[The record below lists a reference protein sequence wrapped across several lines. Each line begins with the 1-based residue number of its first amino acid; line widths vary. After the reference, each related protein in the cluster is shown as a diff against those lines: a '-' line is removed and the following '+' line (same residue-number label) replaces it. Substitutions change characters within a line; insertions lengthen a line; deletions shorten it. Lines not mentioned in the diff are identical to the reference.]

1 MKFGI
6 IEFLTL
12 IGALGFFIYGMKVM
26 SDGIQKVA
34 GSKMR
39 SILSK
44 MTSTRFLGITTGFI
58 LTALLQSSSAT
69 TVMIVSF
76 VNAGLLSLVE
86 SIGVVMGANIGTTIT
101 AWLISLLGFKVKI
114 SSIALPIIAIGF
126 PMMFSSKSKIKA
138 WAEVLIGFALLFMG
152 LDELKHSVPNLKE
165 SPEFL
170 EFVRHY
176 ANMGILTT
184 IIFVGV
190 GTLLTLIVQ
199 SSSAA
204 MAITLIMCYYGYIPF
219 ELAAAMVLG
228 ENIGTT
234 ITANLAAMVG
244 NVHAKRAAKAH
255 LIFNVFGVIW
265 MIFTFSFFING
276 INSFMS
282 NNPTIIKELVE
293 LKNEKEYVIL
303 DNSGYPVIEN
313 GLEKI
318 FPDFTVAE
326 NYIKNNP
333 DFTLEERKTTWNL
346 FLFKSEEKDFI
357 DWLKKEKNYEIQS
370 VKNSEDIYKTEERVL
385 IEIFNSKDK
394 KRRNAFCES
403 NIGRL
408 RSMEE
413 IENVSDNYICSPIA
427 NRKAVPIAL
436 AIFHTVF
443 NIFNVLLL
451 VWFVP
456 LISRIVIRM
465 QPSKGETDEE
475 FHLEHIG
482 GGLMQTAELSV
493 LEAKKEVIKFGE
505 ITTRLFNMIPALMKE
520 TDNKK
525 FDALMK
531 RIRKYEDITDKMEVE
546 IADYLA
552 KSAQG
557 EMSDA
562 ASIKVRSMISIIND
576 MERIGD
582 ICYQIS
588 ISIERKKEKKADF
601 TNEATKS
608 IEDMLSEIQLSLNIM
623 NNNLNSDYAQV
634 SLTEA
639 NNSEININNMRNKLR
654 KSYLQKIE
662 KGEMKI
668 QTGMIYNNLIHSLE
682 KIGDHIFNVSEA
694 IVGDK

>member
-1 MKFGI
+1 MEFGI
-6 IEFLTL
+6 IELLTL

-44 MTSTRFLGITTGFI
+44 MTSNRFLGITTGFI

-86 SIGVVMGANIGTTIT
+86 SIGVIMGANIGTTIT

-114 SSIALPIIAIGF
+114 SAIALPIIAIGF
-126 PMMFSSKSKIKA
+126 PMMFSSKSNIKA

-152 LDELKHSVPNLKE
+152 LDALKESVPNLKE
-165 SPEFL
+165 NAEFL
-170 EFVRHY
+170 SFLSSY
-176 ANMGILTT
+176 ADMGT
-184 IIFVGV
+184 ISLLIFIGV
-190 GTLLTLIVQ
+190 GTILTLVVQ

-204 MAITLIMCYYGYIPF
+204 MALTLVMCYEGYIPF

-234 ITANLAAMVG
+234 ITANLAALVG
-244 NVHAKRAAKAH
+244 NVHAKRAARAH
-255 LIFNVFGVIW
+255 FIFNIFGVIW
-265 MIFTFSFFING
+265 MILSLQFFTK
-276 INSFMS
+276 
-282 NNPTIIKELVE
+282 II
-293 LKNEKEYVIL
+293 
-303 DNSGYPVIEN
+303 
-313 GLEKI
+313 
-318 FPDFTVAE
+318 
-326 NYIKNNP
+326 
-333 DFTLEERKTTWNL
+333 
-346 FLFKSEEKDFI
+346 
-357 DWLKKEKNYEIQS
+357 
-370 VKNSEDIYKTEERVL
+370 
-385 IEIFNSKDK
+385 
-394 KRRNAFCES
+394 
-403 NIGRL
+403 
-408 RSMEE
+408 
-413 IENVSDNYICSPIA
+413 DNYMISNMDLSPLSVVGESVAI
-427 NRKAVPIAL
+427 PIGL
-436 AIFHTVF
+436 SIFHTSF
-443 NIFNVLLL
+443 NIINVLLL

-493 LEAKKEVIKFGE
+493 LEAQKEVIKFGK
-505 ITTRLFNMIPALMKE
+505 ITSRLHNMIPELIQE

-525 FDALMK
+525 FDKLMG
-531 RIRKYEDITDKMEVE
+531 RIKKYEDITDKMEVE

-552 KSAQG
+552 KAAQG
-557 EMSDA
+557 EMSDS
-562 ASIKVRSMISIIND
+562 ASLKVRSMISIIND

-582 ICYQIS
+582 ICYQMS
-588 ISIERKKEKKADF
+588 ISIESKRREKEDF
-601 TNEATKS
+601 TVESSKS
-608 IEDMLSEIQLSLNIM
+608 IENMLSEVQKALDIM
-623 NNNLNSDYAQV
+623 NNNLSSEYSQV
-634 SLTEA
+634 TLTEA
-639 NNSEININNMRNKLR
+639 NNAEININNMRNKLR

-668 QTGMIYNNLIHSLE
+668 QTGMIYHNLIHSLE
-682 KIGDHIFNVSEA
+682 KVGDHIFNITEA

>member
-6 IEFLTL
+6 IELLTL

-44 MTSTRFLGITTGFI
+44 MTSNRFLGITTGFI

-86 SIGVVMGANIGTTIT
+86 SIGVIMGANIGTTVT

-114 SSIALPIIAIGF
+114 ASIALPIIAIGF
-126 PMMFSSKSKIKA
+126 PMMFSSKSNIKS

-152 LDELKHSVPNLKE
+152 LDALKESVPNLKE
-165 SPEFL
+165 NTEFL
-170 EFVRHY
+170 AFLSSY
-176 ANMGILTT
+176 ANMGIISTL
-184 IIFVGV
+184 IFIGV
-190 GTLLTLIVQ
+190 GTILTLVVQ

-204 MAITLIMCYYGYIPF
+204 MALTLVMCYEGYIPF

-234 ITANLAAMVG
+234 ITANLAALVG
-244 NVHAKRAAKAH
+244 NVHAKRAARAH
-255 LIFNVFGVIW
+255 FIFNIFGVIW
-265 MIFTFSFFING
+265 MIFAFQFFINS
-276 INSFMS
+276 IDSYMIS
-282 NNPTIIKELVE
+282 NMDL
-293 LKNEKEYVIL
+293 
-303 DNSGYPVIEN
+303 SPV
-313 GLEKI
+313 
-318 FPDFTVAE
+318 
-326 NYIKNNP
+326 
-333 DFTLEERKTTWNL
+333 
-346 FLFKSEEKDFI
+346 S
-357 DWLKKEKNYEIQS
+357 S
-370 VKNSEDIYKTEERVL
+370 VG
-385 IEIFNSKDK
+385 
-394 KRRNAFCES
+394 ES
-403 NIGRL
+403 
-408 RSMEE
+408 
-413 IENVSDNYICSPIA
+413 V
-427 NRKAVPIAL
+427 AVPIGL
-436 AIFHTVF
+436 SIFHTTF
-443 NIFNVLLL
+443 NILNVLFL

-456 LISRIVIRM
+456 LISRTVIRM
-465 QPSKGETDEE
+465 QPSKGEIDEE

-493 LEAKKEVIKFGE
+493 LEAQKEVIKFGE

-520 TDNKK
+520 TNNKK

-557 EMSDA
+557 EMSDS

-582 ICYQIS
+582 ICYQMS
-588 ISIERKKEKKADF
+588 ISMERKKEKKADF
-601 TNEATKS
+601 TNEASKS
-608 IEDMLSEIQLSLNIM
+608 IEDMLSEVQLSLNIM
-623 NNNLNSDYAQV
+623 NNNLNSEYSQV
-634 SLTEA
+634 TLTEA
-639 NNSEININNMRNKLR
+639 NNSEININDIRNKLR

-668 QTGMIYNNLIHSLE
+668 QTGMIYHNLIHSLE
-682 KIGDHIFNVSEA
+682 KVGDHIFNITEA

>member
-86 SIGVVMGANIGTTIT
+86 SIGVIMGANIGTTIT

-126 PMMFSSKSKIKA
+126 PMMFSSKSNIKA

-152 LDELKHSVPNLKE
+152 LDALKGSVPNLKE
-165 SPEFL
+165 NAEFL
-170 EFVRHY
+170 AFLSNY
-176 ANMGILTT
+176 ANMGILSTL
-184 IIFVGV
+184 IFIGV
-190 GTLLTLIVQ
+190 GTILTLVVQ

-204 MAITLIMCYYGYIPF
+204 MALTLVMCYEGYIPF

-234 ITANLAAMVG
+234 ITANLAALVG
-244 NVHAKRAAKAH
+244 NVHAKRAARAH
-255 LIFNVFGVIW
+255 FIFNIFGVIW
-265 MIFTFSFFING
+265 MIFALQFFIR
-276 INSFMS
+276 IIDSYMMS
-282 NNPTIIKELVE
+282 NMDLSPLT
-293 LKNEKEYVIL
+293 
-303 DNSGYPVIEN
+303 
-313 GLEKI
+313 
-318 FPDFTVAE
+318 
-326 NYIKNNP
+326 
-333 DFTLEERKTTWNL
+333 
-346 FLFKSEEKDFI
+346 
-357 DWLKKEKNYEIQS
+357 S
-370 VKNSEDIYKTEERVL
+370 VG
-385 IEIFNSKDK
+385 
-394 KRRNAFCES
+394 ES
-403 NIGRL
+403 I
-408 RSMEE
+408 
-413 IENVSDNYICSPIA
+413 
-427 NRKAVPIAL
+427 AVPIGL
-436 AIFHTVF
+436 SIFHTTF
-443 NIFNVLLL
+443 NILNVIFL

-456 LISRIVIRM
+456 LISRTVIRM
-465 QPSKGETDEE
+465 QPSKGEIDEE

-505 ITTRLFNMIPALMKE
+505 ITTRLFNMIPELMKE

-557 EMSDA
+557 EMSDD

-623 NNNLNSDYAQV
+623 NNNLNSEYAQV